1 MAFPS
6 PSAVDESEAGRHG
19 LRRGYLLAVVVLI
32 GSLLMVFLYAR
43 SAGDRERQLAETE
56 VDAESARMA
65 SLVEQRL
72 LHYELALR
80 GGVSLFA
87 SVSRPTDRQWRGYV
101 EGLDIPGQF
110 PGLMGLGYAPYLR
123 GGELEVLQ
131 LAMRDAGQGLFEI
144 RPQGA
149 REFYGPVVYLEPR
162 TLPNTQA
169 IGYDMFSE
177 PVRRVAMTGARDTG
191 KIMLTA
197 PVQLLQQPAAPGEY
211 GLLLYAP
218 IYGGGISPS
227 NPLARRAAMA
237 GWVYAPFSARA
248 FVLSALEGFSHRGDI
263 RIVDITD
270 EQAHVIYTDPGF
282 AGRADTRAAAGN
294 GADGAEGG
302 MGGLDPQMISSRS
315 IEKEVYGRRWR
326 FDFQAP
332 ITPASGGMSE
342 RELIFVSGGLAS
354 LLLFAVVLALAYT
367 QSNAERLAARMSASY
382 RRSEQRFRNAMLYAA
397 AGHALLDAEG
407 GIVEANPALAGIL
420 GSSMAALAG
429 TRFEGYFLDDAV
441 PGITA
446 PAAGSPGHGIAHQR
460 GDSEA
465 VIRVTRLLRRSDGD
479 IRHVEL
485 VYSPLPG
492 ELDSDVTQL
501 VQVEDVT
508 ERHRAQ
514 AQVQALNR
522 TLEAR
527 VAQRTRELTHA
538 NHELESFAYS
548 VSHDLRA
555 PLRSIDGFCRLLAD
569 RYQSGIDEQ
578 GRGFL
583 ARVRA
588 AANRMDGLIDSLLK
602 MSRISRGEFKR
613 VDLDLSTMATDIVA
627 ELRQST
633 PQREVEVVIEPG
645 LHASGDQALIR
656 NLLQNLLEN
665 AWKFT
670 DRTPAARIEFLRE
683 SGVTADA
690 GGPSQPQV
698 PAGQC
703 MFLIRDNGAG
713 FSQEYASKLF
723 RPFQRLHGDDEY
735 QGHGIGLATVKRIV
749 ERHGGTISAVGVTD
763 GGAVFRF
770 SLSHDDLPAA

>member
-1 MAFPS
+1 MLASMAFPA
-6 PSAVDESEAGRHG
+6 PSVVDEPDAGRPG
-19 LRRGYLLAVVVLI
+19 LHRGYLLAVVVLI

-43 SAGDRERQLAETE
+43 SAGEREHQVAEAE
-56 VDAESARMA
+56 VNAESARLA

-110 PGLMGLGYAPYLR
+110 PALMGLGYAPYLR

-131 LAMRDAGQGLFEI
+131 LAMRDAGQGLFAI

-162 TLPNTQA
+162 TLPNMQA
-169 IGYDMFSE
+169 IGYDMFSD
-177 PVRRVAMTGARDTG
+177 PVRRLAMIGARDSG
-191 KIMLTA
+191 NILLTA
-197 PVQLLQQPAAPGEY
+197 PVHLQQSVNPDEM

-218 IYGGGISPS
+218 IYGGGISPA
-227 NPLARRAAMA
+227 NPLARRAAMS

-248 FVLSALEGFSHRGDI
+248 FVLGALEGFNHHGNM
-263 RIVDITD
+263 RIVDVTD
-270 EQAHVIYTDPGF
+270 ASVHEIYQDSGFNAQAAASRAGS
-282 AGRADTRAAAGN
+282 ASGRADP
-294 GADGAEGG
+294 
-302 MGGLDPQMISSRS
+302 GLISSRS
-315 IEKEVYGRRWR
+315 IDKEVYGRTWR

-332 ITPASGGMSE
+332 ITASSGAMSE
-342 RELIFVSGGLAS
+342 RELIFISGGLAS

-420 GSSMAALAG
+420 GSSVAALAG
-429 TRFEGYFLDDAV
+429 NRFEGYFLDDA
-441 PGITA
+441 A
-446 PAAGSPGHGIAHQR
+446 LAAGGAAAGVR
-460 GDSEA
+460 GDGDA
-465 VIRVTRLLRRSDGD
+465 VFRVTRLLRRSDGD
-479 IRHVEL
+479 TRHVEL

-527 VAQRTRELTHA
+527 VAQRTRELTRA
-538 NHELESFAYS
+538 NQELESFAYS

-569 RYQSGIDEQ
+569 RYQAAIDEQ

-583 ARVRA
+583 TRVRA
-588 AANRMDGLIDSLLK
+588 AANRMDGLIDALLK

-613 VDLDLSTMATDIVA
+613 VDLDLSAMASDIVA
-627 ELRQST
+627 ELRQSA
-633 PQREVEVVIEPG
+633 PQRDVDVVIAEG

-683 SGVTADA
+683 PAPSGDA
-690 GGPSQPQV
+690 SAVHG
-698 PAGQC
+698 GQC
-703 MFLIRDNGAG
+703 VFLIRDNGTG
-713 FSQEYASKLF
+713 FSQEYAGKLF
-723 RPFQRLHGDDEY
+723 RPFQRLHGDDQY

-749 ERHGGTISAVGVTD
+749 ERHGGAISAVGVP
-763 GGAVFRF
+763 GSGATFRF
-770 SLSHDDLPAA
+770 SLSDGDMPAA

>member
-19 LRRGYLLAVVVLI
+19 LRRGYLLAVVVLV

-43 SAGDRERQLAETE
+43 SAGDRERQLVESE

-65 SLVEQRL
+65 ALVEQRL

-87 SVSRPTDRQWRGYV
+87 SVNRPTDRQWRGYV

-149 REFYGPVVYLEPR
+149 REYYGPVVYLEPR
-162 TLPNTQA
+162 TLPNVQA
-169 IGYDMFSE
+169 IGYDMFSD
-177 PVRRVAMTGARDTG
+177 PVRRLAMSAARDNG
-191 KIMLTA
+191 KIMLSA
-197 PVQLLQQPAAPGEY
+197 PVRLLQQAVMEDES

-248 FVLSALEGFSHRGDI
+248 FVLGALEGFSQRGHI
-263 RIVDITD
+263 RIVDTTD
-270 EQAHVIYTDPGF
+270 AQPHVIYLDPGF
-282 AGRADTRAAAGN
+282 AAQQQGAGQ
-294 GADGAEGG
+294 GLPPS
-302 MGGLDPQMISSRS
+302 GLDESRISARS
-315 IEKEVYGRRWR
+315 IHKEVYGRKWR
-326 FDFQAP
+326 FDFQVPIAP
-332 ITPASGGMSE
+332 LSGGMSE
-342 RELIFVSGGLAS
+342 RELIMVSGGLAS

-397 AGHALLDAEG
+397 AGHALLDSAG
-407 GIVEANPALAGIL
+407 GIVEANPALASIL
-420 GSSMAALAG
+420 GSSTAALAG
-429 TRFEGYFLDDAV
+429 NRFEDYFLDDAV
-441 PGITA
+441 PGINLK
-446 PAAGSPGHGIAHQR
+446 AAGAADR
-460 GDSEA
+460 GTLSEHNQADA

-485 VYSPLPG
+485 VYSLLPG
-492 ELDSDVTQL
+492 ELGSDVTQL

-569 RYQSGIDEQ
+569 RYQAGIDEQ

-588 AANRMDGLIDSLLK
+588 AASRMDGLIDSLLK

-613 VDLDLSTMATDIVA
+613 VDLDLSAMASDIVA
-627 ELRQST
+627 ELRQSS

-656 NLLQNLLEN
+656 NLMQNLLEN

-683 SGVTADA
+683 SGPSADA
-690 GGPSQPQV
+690 GGPSQPPVQ
-698 PAGQC
+698 AGQC

-713 FSQEYASKLF
+713 FSQDYAGKLF

-749 ERHGGTISAVGVTD
+749 ERHGGTISAVGVPD

-770 SLSHDDLPAA
+770 SLSDGDLPIA